1 MKKNKTITS
10 DANFHVSL
18 KFIFKDKKDRIL
30 ILKMPQNS
38 SMVGFYDF
46 PGGRMKE
53 GEKELSFSKIIKREI
68 NEELG
73 NKISY
78 KLIETPVVIGRHN
91 YISKTTNKKQ
101 YIFWVFF
108 EVKFIGGKIILSDE
122 HEDYVWINLN
132 KKNYKKY
139 FVRGPLEGI
148 THYLT
153 HKLS

>member
-1 MKKNKTITS
+1 MIKNKIIIP

-18 KFIFKDKKDRIL
+18 KFIFKDKKGKIL

-46 PGGRMKE
+46 PGGRIKKN
-53 GEKELSFSKIIKREI
+53 EKESPFSKIIKREI
-68 NEELG
+68 GEELG

-78 KLIETPVVIGRHN
+78 KLIETPVAIGRHN
-91 YISKTTNKKQ
+91 YISKITNKKQ

-108 EVKFIGGKIILSDE
+108 EVKFIGGKIVLSDE
-122 HEDYVWINLN
+122 HEDYIWINLN

-139 FVRGPLEGI
+139 FVRGPLEGMI
-148 THYLT
+148 HYLT
-153 HKLS
+153 HELT